1 MSADADN
8 HAAEQV
14 PVERLTAEC
23 PTHGSVPVHCPR
35 CLGRRGGNRHK
46 GTTWKQKKYFEAAEK
61 LSEEVRR
68 LLDLQPEAR
77 MLGEIAEARK
87 KVYKIAEQFGWSKDQ
102 AELLLTDIR
111 LNQGFEYLRELTDRM
126 GMSPDER
133 TKLREDIQRPV
144 AIVLGDK

>member
-1 MSADADN
+1 
-8 HAAEQV
+8 
-14 PVERLTAEC
+14 
-23 PTHGSVPVHCPR
+23 
-35 CLGRRGGNRHK
+35 
-46 GTTWKQKKYFEAAEK
+46 
-61 LSEEVRR
+61 
-68 LLDLQPEAR
+68 

-133 TKLREDIQRPV
+133 TKLREDIQRSL